1 MTTQVLASAVRSTF
15 LAGVLGLLA
24 FPDGNPF
31 IQTGINSTPQA
42 VNVQTIT
49 VAGSPTSSHEFI
61 VTING
66 IDCSYTSD
74 ASATSAEVV
83 AGLVAAINNEPGVRA
98 TVRAVATSSTV
109 VTVTGITPGVTFT
122 MSDADSDLTC
132 AVSTAAESADAIEFG
147 RLVCSAA
154 SLDSTLH
161 LPSVFKPLSTY
172 LTAQVDS
179 WAITYDAG
187 ITITVQVVVDD
198 VPYAVTS
205 AVMATDIDTV
215 IDALVVLVN
224 GTVMGL
230 PANSVIAT
238 ANAASATALVLTS
251 EVPGKAFTSSITFS
265 TGADTAAAALTRTA
279 PGTSDVS
286 KSMRGIT
293 TMHGD
298 TQATTIGG
306 GTTSY
311 AANEGVNFCTNG
323 CVWVASTEAV
333 TPDSDVY
340 VETSGASA
348 GLFYTTTSAT
358 RIKLPR
364 TRFQWGQAQA
374 SDGIAQL
381 RIFKL

>member
-1 MTTQVLASAVRSTF
+1 MGTQVLASAVRTTF

-31 IQTGINSTPQA
+31 IQTGINSAPQA
-42 VNVQTIT
+42 YEVHTIT
-49 VAGSPTSSHEFI
+49 VAGSPADSHDFT

-66 IDCSYTSD
+66 IDCTYTADS
-74 ASATSAEVV
+74 SSTSQEVV
-83 AGLVAAINNEPGVRA
+83 DGLTAAINNEPGVRA

-109 VTVTGITPGVTFT
+109 VTVTAITPGVAFT
-122 MSDADSDLTC
+122 MTDDDSDLTC
-132 AVSTAAESADAIEFG
+132 ATSTSAASADAIEFG

-161 LPSVFKPLSTY
+161 LPSVFKPVSTY

-187 ITITVQVVVDD
+187 VTITVQVVVDD

-205 AVMATDIDTV
+205 AVMATDLDTV
-215 IDALVVLVN
+215 IDALVVLIN

-230 PANSVIAT
+230 PANSVVAS
-238 ANAASATALVLTS
+238 ANASTATALVLTS
-251 EVPGKAFTSSITFS
+251 EVPGKPFTSSITFG

-279 PGTSDVS
+279 PGTSDVT

-293 TMHGD
+293 TMHAD
-298 TQATTIGG
+298 TQATSIGG
-306 GTTSY
+306 GTSFY
-311 AANEGVNFCTNG
+311 AANEGVNYCTNG

-348 GLFYTTTSAT
+348 GLFYTTGSAT

-364 TRFQWGQAQA
+364 SRFQWGQAQA
-374 SDGIAQL
+374 ADGIAQL